1 MSLVT
6 LTLPAVAASVGTART
21 SMRTFAA
28 DHGGSLEL
36 QDRVASALTE
46 ALANVVPHAYP
57 AHHAGDIEIAAD
69 VEEGALEIVVVDV
82 GSGLRAVPSDTVGVG
97 MGFGIIAS
105 TADAFAICERVPQ
118 GTEVWMRFELA

>member
-1 MSLVT
+1 VSLVT

-28 DHGGSLEL
+28 DHGGGLEL

-46 ALANVVPHAYP
+46 AFANVVLHAYP
-57 AHHAGDIEIAAD
+57 AHDAGDVEIAAD
-69 VEEGALEIVVVDV
+69 VEDGALEIVVVDR
-82 GSGLRAVPSDTVGVG
+82 GSGLRSVPSDTVSVG

-105 TADAFAICERVPQ
+105 SADAFAIHERMPQ